1 MLKKPLLVL
10 GVVAG
15 FTVIGRAQSVTPDV
29 LASSGDFFFQSG
41 VGSVSWTLGEPMG
54 ETYMQTNN
62 HITQG
67 FQQPWDFG
75 TGVAA
80 APTPVSAD
88 VYPNPTNDVV
98 NLQFGDNST
107 GLYVIEVFNTLG
119 QRLSATQFAA
129 SPSARTTVS
138 LSDYADGIYFVTVR
152 KIDGNEASTFKITK
166 NS

>member
-29 LASSGDFFFQSG
+29 LATAGDFYLQS
-41 VGSVSWTLGEPMG
+41 VGSISWTLGEPMG

-80 APTPVSAD
+80 APTPVNAD
-88 VYPNPTNDVV
+88 AYPNPTNDVV
-98 NLQFGDNST
+98 NLQFGDNAS

-119 QRLSATQFAA
+119 QRLSASQFAA
-129 SPSARTTVS
+129 GPSARTTVS

-152 KIDGNEASTFKITK
+152 KIDTNEASTFKITK